1 MLAGQI
7 RYLEKQLLQVRNEM
21 ELLLKRFHQYLSCK
35 YTLRES
41 TKGKKTVADCDA
53 TWIFVM

>member
-21 ELLLKRFHQYLSCK
+21 ELLLKRFRQYLSCIV
-35 YTLRES
+35 YIL
-41 TKGKKTVADCDA
+41 
-53 TWIFVM
+53 